1 MGLGNIWRFP
11 YIAGEN
17 GGAAFILVYVVLSFL
32 IAVPIMLSEFAIGRR
47 AQRGVLGAYN
57 RLAPRSAWQGAGYLG
72 VLSSLVILSF
82 YAVIAGWAL
91 KFLQLS
97 LFNGFSAHSSEQIS
111 GMFHAFVATGWQPL
125 AWTLLFIAVTAL
137 IVLLGVE
144 KGIERI
150 NKVLMP
156 MIVLILIGLALNG
169 FTLEGARE
177 GISFLLRPDFSKI
190 DGHVLL
196 QAMGQSFFSLSLG
209 MGTMI
214 TYGSYIPRQADM
226 FTLAGT
232 VAISDVI
239 VAVLSGLA
247 IFPAVFSFGISP
259 TSGPELVFI
268 TLPNLF
274 VRMTGGYFLS
284 VVFFFLL
291 FMAAVT
297 SSVSLMEVM
306 AVYISEE
313 LRLRRRTATAIAAL
327 VVSGTASLCLFSQM
341 PDSQLRV
348 LGGNIFDLFNDMS
361 SNVMLP
367 LGGLLTVLFAGWF
380 VPDAVFRNEITS
392 GGRYGPRLYPQL
404 RFIVRYIAP
413 VVIVMLF
420 FSLF

>member
-232 VAISDVI
+232 VAI
-239 VAVLSGLA
+239 
-247 IFPAVFSFGISP
+247 
-259 TSGPELVFI
+259 
-268 TLPNLF
+268 
-274 VRMTGGYFLS
+274 
-284 VVFFFLL
+284 
-291 FMAAVT
+291 
-297 SSVSLMEVM
+297 
-306 AVYISEE
+306 
-313 LRLRRRTATAIAAL
+313 
-327 VVSGTASLCLFSQM
+327 
-341 PDSQLRV
+341 
-348 LGGNIFDLFNDMS
+348 
-361 SNVMLP
+361 
-367 LGGLLTVLFAGWF
+367 
-380 VPDAVFRNEITS
+380 
-392 GGRYGPRLYPQL
+392 
-404 RFIVRYIAP
+404 
-413 VVIVMLF
+413 
-420 FSLF
+420 